1 MDDTLEWTSR
11 TGGSSSLPGEIIRA
25 VLSLLGPQE
34 IGEVGVL
41 FYFFLGGGGGRV
53 GF

>member
-41 FYFFLGGGGGRV
+41 FYFFLGGGGRV